1 MIYRRKKMSDD
12 RFDAI
17 IVGGGLAGLSAS
29 IVMARAGLEVLVIE
43 RGDYCGAK
51 NMTGG
56 RLYGHSLEKI
66 IPNFAEIAP
75 IERKVTREK
84 ISLMTEDGSLDIGY
98 TSRKLGAAAQSA
110 SYTVLRGK
118 FDQWLAEQA
127 MEAGA
132 EVIPGMLV
140 DALVQDEKGA
150 VIGIDCMGEV
160 MEADVVILADG
171 VNSLL
176 AQSIGMKE
184 ELKPHQVAV
193 GAKEVIRL
201 GEKTINERFHVSD
214 GEGMAW
220 LSAGDPT
227 QGGFGGGLLYT
238 NKDTVSV
245 GIVATLS
252 DIGHS
257 DLSVPELL
265 DRFKDHPVIAPL
277 LEGGEVIEY
286 SGHLVPEEGIHMVPE
301 LYRDG
306 VLVTGDAAGFC
317 VNLGFTVRG
326 MDFAIESGRLA
337 AEAVIRAH
345 QLKDFSAR
353 TLSYYKRLLDH
364 SFVMEDL
371 NSLKGFPTLLSR
383 REIFEGL
390 PAMVDDIAGKIFT
403 VNGESTEGILMG
415 IIESLASHMTV
426 AQLVDLVSTIMEA
439 F

>member
-1 MIYRRKKMSDD
+1 MSDD

-17 IVGGGLAGLSAS
+17 IVGGGLAGCSAA
-29 IVMARAGLEVLVIE
+29 IVMARAGLEVLLIE
-43 RGDYCGAK
+43 RGNYCGAK

-75 IERKVTREK
+75 VERKVTKEK
-84 ISLMTEDGSLDIGY
+84 ISLMTADGSLDIGY
-98 TSRKLGAAAQSA
+98 GSKKLGAAAESS
-110 SYTVLRGK
+110 SYTVLRGP
-118 FDQWLAEQA
+118 FDQWLSEQA

-140 DALVQDEKGA
+140 ERIVKDENGA
-150 VIGIDCMGEV
+150 VVGIDCMGEE
-160 MEADVVILADG
+160 MYADVVILADG

-176 AQSIGMKE
+176 AQQIGLKE
-184 ELKPHQVAV
+184 ELKPNQVAV

-201 GEKTINERFHVSD
+201 GENVINERFGLKE

-227 QGGFGGGLLYT
+227 EGSFGGGLLYT

-257 DLSVPELL
+257 ELSVPQML
-265 DRFKDHPVIAPL
+265 DRFKDHPAIAPY

-286 SGHLVPEEGIHMVPE
+286 SGHLVPEEGLHMVPQ
-301 LYRDG
+301 LYADG

-337 AEAVIRAH
+337 AEAVIRANK
-345 QLKDFSAR
+345 LKDFSAD
-353 TLSYYKRLLDH
+353 TLSYYKKLLDN
-364 SFVMEDL
+364 SFIMEDL
-371 NSLKGFPTLLSR
+371 KSLKGFPTLLTR

-390 PAMVDDIAGKIFT
+390 PAMVDDIASKIFT
-403 VNGESTEGILMG
+403 VDGNSTEGILMG
-415 IIESLASHMTV
+415 IINSLASHLSV
-426 AQLVDLVSTIMEA
+426 AELVDLVSTIMEA

>member
-1 MIYRRKKMSDD
+1 MSDD

-29 IVMARAGLEVLVIE
+29 IVMAKAGLEVLLVE
-43 RGDYCGAK
+43 RGDFCGSK

-75 IERKVTREK
+75 IERKVTKEK
-84 ISLMTEDGSLDIGY
+84 ISLMTADGSLDIGY
-98 TSRKLGAAAQSA
+98 GSKKLGAAAQSA

-118 FDQWLAEQA
+118 FDQWLSEQA

-140 DALVQDEKGA
+140 DALVQDDNGA
-150 VIGIDCMGEV
+150 VIGIDCMGEI

-184 ELKPHQVAV
+184 ELKPNQVAV

-201 GEKTINERFHVSD
+201 GEKVINERFNVTD
-214 GEGMAW
+214 GEGVAW

-227 QGGFGGGLLYT
+227 EGSFGGGLLYT

-257 DLSVPELL
+257 ELSVPEML
-265 DRFKDHPVIAPL
+265 DRFKDHPAIAPY

-306 VLVTGDAAGFC
+306 ILVTGDAAGFC

-345 QLKDFSAR
+345 QLNDFSAD
-353 TLSYYKRLLDH
+353 TLSYYKKLLDQ

-371 NSLKGFPTLLSR
+371 KSLKGFPTLLSR

-403 VNGESTEGILMG
+403 VDGNSTEGILMG
-415 IIESLASHMTV
+415 IIESLASHLTV